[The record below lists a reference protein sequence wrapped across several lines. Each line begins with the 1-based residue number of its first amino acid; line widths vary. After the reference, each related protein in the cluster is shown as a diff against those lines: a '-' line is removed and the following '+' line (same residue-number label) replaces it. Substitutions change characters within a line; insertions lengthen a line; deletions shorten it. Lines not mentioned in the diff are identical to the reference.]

1 MKKFIALTI
10 ILLLSVTVLCGF
22 RACGSIKEDFFDDG
36 DFTYYYASDKDC
48 YAIVDTTKEGR
59 KKDTLIV
66 PAYYK
71 GKEVRYITYIDHSLA
86 QNRYF
91 IYTRN
96 ANKLYL
102 SYLHEMRGDDYF
114 VDILPKKVYFVKNDE
129 SYVNSMLTYIRSG
142 GGIKAYVTPL
152 FFNYAICLLKT
163 MEHYIIE
170 KETDNYFTYY
180 TKAANMT
187 KGEVQIANS
196 SYHFNYEGA
205 PNKGYFFIDDF
216 ARGGK
221 IENTPYE
228 PQREGYNF
236 AGWYKES
243 ECEHV
248 WDFAEDTLPAAEYDE
263 QGNLIF
269 TETKLF
275 ANWTKS

>member
-114 VDILPKKVYFVKNDE
+114 VDILPKKVYFVKND
-129 SYVNSMLTYIRSG
+129 
-142 GGIKAYVTPL
+142 VTPL

-187 KGEVQIANS
+187 KGEVQIANT

>member
-22 RACGSIKEDFFDDG
+22 RACGSIEEDFFDDG
-36 DFTYYYASDKDC
+36 DFTYYYASDEDC
-48 YAIVDTTKEGR
+48 YAIADTTKEGR

-71 GKEVRYITYIDHSLA
+71 GKEVRYITYVDHSLA

-102 SYLHEMRGDDYF
+102 SYLHKMRSNDYF
-114 VDILPKKVYFVKNDE
+114 VDRLAKNVYFVKNDE
-129 SYVNSMLTYIRSG
+129 RYVNSMLTYIEDDS
-142 GGIKAYVTPL
+142 IKAYVTPL

-163 MEHYIIE
+163 MDHCIIE
-170 KETDNYFTYY
+170 RETDNFFIYY
-180 TKAANMT
+180 KKTDNMS
-187 KGEVQIANS
+187 KGQVQIANT

-205 PNKGYFFIDDF
+205 PNNGYFFIDDF

-243 ECEHV
+243 ECEYV
-248 WDFAEDTLPAAEYDE
+248 WDFAEDTLPAAEYYE